1 MRFPSCPDG
10 NARDLN
16 GKDYLKEDPML
27 KDKTIVLGVTGGI
40 AAYKAAFLA
49 SALMK
54 QHANVHVIMT
64 EHATEFIAPLTF
76 ETYTHN
82 RCIVNMFE
90 KHFEYDVKHISLARA
105 ADLMIIVPATANF
118 IAKAANGIAD
128 DMLTTVFL
136 AARCPKLIAPAMN
149 TAMYENPATQA
160 NLRKLEEYGV
170 GIIEP
175 DSGMLACGDEG
186 KGKMPDPEVILEHVL
201 NEAACRNDL
210 KGLKV
215 LVTAGPT
222 QEAIDPVRYITNHSS
237 GKMGYAIARVCRMR
251 GADVTLVS
259 GRTALTPPAGIDVV
273 DVVSSQEMHDAVL
286 ERAGSCDMIFK
297 AAAVADYT
305 PLETADH
312 KIKKQDGEMSIP
324 LKRTAD
330 ILGDVAKIRR
340 PDQVICGFA
349 METENLIANSTE
361 KLNRKS
367 LDMICANSLRTE
379 GAGFKGDTN
388 VVTVILPDKIVELG
402 KLSKTDTA
410 QRIVDIALRIYDS
423 RR

>member
-1 MRFPSCPDG
+1 M
-10 NARDLN
+10 
-16 GKDYLKEDPML
+16 
-27 KDKTIVLGVTGGI
+27 
-40 AAYKAAFLA
+40 
-49 SALMK
+49 
-54 QHANVHVIMT
+54 
-64 EHATEFIAPLTF
+64 
-76 ETYTHN
+76 
-82 RCIVNMFE
+82 
-90 KHFEYDVKHISLARA
+90 
-105 ADLMIIVPATANF
+105 
-118 IAKAANGIAD
+118 
-128 DMLTTVFL
+128 
-136 AARCPKLIAPAMN
+136 
-149 TAMYENPATQA
+149 
-160 NLRKLEEYGV
+160 
-170 GIIEP
+170 
-175 DSGMLACGDEG
+175 
-186 KGKMPDPEVILEHVL
+186 
-201 NEAACRNDL
+201 
-210 KGLKV
+210 